1 MKDKEMRKA
10 YDKAIRQW
18 VKADSAL
25 QVFASH
31 IIFKGFDDFL
41 PTIGY
46 VSEGCISVA
55 YDYSEIDAEVA
66 IEIMETKG
74 CITPDDFIPCR

>member
-31 IIFKGFDDFL
+31 IVFRGFGEFL

-46 VSEGCISVA
+46 VSEGCISIA
-55 YDYSEIDAEVA
+55 YDCSEIDAEVA
-66 IEIMETKG
+66 IGIMEAKG
-74 CITPDDFIPCR
+74 FIAPDDFISCR

>member
-31 IIFKGFDDFL
+31 IVFRGL
-41 PTIGY
+41 VGSCRLLAMYPRV
-46 VSEGCISVA
+46 VSV
-55 YDYSEIDAEVA
+55 
-66 IEIMETKG
+66 
-74 CITPDDFIPCR
+74 